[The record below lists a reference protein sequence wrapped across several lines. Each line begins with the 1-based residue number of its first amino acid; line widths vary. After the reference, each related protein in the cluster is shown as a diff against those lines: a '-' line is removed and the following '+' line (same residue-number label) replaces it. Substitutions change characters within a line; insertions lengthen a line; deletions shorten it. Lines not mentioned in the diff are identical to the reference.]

1 MTGVNKTIAADCCNH
16 TKMKRRPLSSHQSRL
31 PNRTRPSFFT
41 QLSSSPSTSV
51 ATIMFYIFALSSLLS
66 ILSSSSQYSINA
78 QVIPQAYS
86 EIYDNAVVMPPTSSK
101 LPAKMVLEW
110 EERST
115 MTDLLPFSSSC
126 ALNGY
131 VNTADSTDVNNNVNM
146 RGLKSLRWRLSV
158 GISSRFVNV
167 FYGFSDGSNGALW
180 SAIKKVSAQS
190 AQRKDNVY
198 SSNVK
203 GKWTKTMNGAST
215 ATTDATL
222 SVNYYSSLG
231 GYRDGSRLGEVN
243 PISRPNFA
251 NYVPLSSLN
260 LTFGDVFTST
270 KILYNTQG
278 ITSARNLVPLLVD
291 TSALKAASNLSVTV
305 GSIIEKIGSGNRS
318 IEDTSFVDSNGFS
331 VPYFLRTRSEI
342 TMDIIQKT
350 GRNALLNSYENQV
363 TTYDFT
369 FRTTNCYQ
377 DMVGSSSSSSSNKE
391 IYFFALVGSYFP
403 LMNATLTRRLATD
416 WDSNF
421 AQFIVV
427 YNLTDF
433 FNQPTSFATT
443 TSSSDSTSNK
453 FNMWNDQP
461 MSESAEMQS
470 QQSVSSFQDASA
482 VEIYSMF
489 HYNPTETYKQLR
501 YLRMSIVLFFSLL
514 IMVILVLS
522 RKSQPVKS
530 RFLINGSVCA
540 VAIVYGL
547 LGIIFAAA
555 LPSYD
560 SIVSSMEVLFYL
572 VLGFLYV
579 LSAMRYF
586 FSRNLYRTMRINF
599 SSDSKS
605 KKKDKRMTH
614 HGKKISK
621 GSQSFEERQL
631 KLLRLLANLAS
642 WKVFLVGVILVL
654 VVICAL
660 SLFIL
665 ISVVTGTASNFDQP
679 ISTIATYTKLA
690 GLLGLVVPTAILSI
704 IVDAIINAKKVVK
717 KGLHWY
723 LIQDDPLFFR
733 LEFGVFIPAVIFGV
747 LLFILDQYYN
757 TLNWFDMNQ
766 RAVVYLV
773 HGLIYSLFEF
783 SLVMLG
789 CGGFIA
795 VVYIIQ
801 YSRMAIRRKSLLPVP
816 ESKLNDGSTLGKK
829 TEFELFMC
837 DDEARVMLQQYCER
851 EFSLENYLLFELVEE
866 LAVLAS
872 QEHPGSVNKIA
883 ISPALAKPSVVT
895 GEMVE
900 EREVLSTTS
909 ISVKNGKSSSGSAML
924 SSDNT
929 LVNSS
934 SGSLSPRPSHQPPE
948 QQHLNVDEP
957 GSPTSPSSVVSAS
970 EPSSPS
976 VKNLM
981 KNNNRESVT
990 QQIDRIILKIL
1001 KTYLNENS
1009 VLEVNLPNT
1018 TRKMVLSCFRKRLY
1032 ADDVSKFSGS
1042 KSMDH
1047 IPERMDDKPVE
1058 TLDMT
1063 VLDTLKQDVWL
1074 NLKDT
1079 FGRLQLTQEYN
1090 LYKAKKTLEK
1100 ELNVV

>member
-1 MTGVNKTIAADCCNH
+1 MTGVNRAHAVANGSNK
-16 TKMKRRPLSSHQSRL
+16 KRKLSYLSTSSQL
-31 PNRTRPSFFT
+31 PNRTHLSLFT
-41 QLSSSPSTSV
+41 LSSSPSSSSSSSRSSL
-51 ATIMFYIFALSSLLS
+51 ATAMIYVLALLLSLLS
-66 ILSSSSQYSINA
+66 LISTPSQYSTSLITA
-78 QVIPQAYS
+78 QVIPQSSALYQ
-86 EIYDNAVVMPPTSSK
+86 NAVVMPPTTSK

-131 VNTADSTDVNNNVNM
+131 VNTADSNDVNNNINM
-146 RGLKSLRWRLSV
+146 RGLKSLRWRLSL
-158 GISSRFVNV
+158 GISNRFVNT
-167 FYGFSDGSNGALW
+167 FFGFSDGSNGALW
-180 SAIKKVSAQS
+180 DAIKRVSAQS
-190 AQRKDNVY
+190 SQRKDNVY
-198 SSNVK
+198 SSDVR
-203 GKWTKTMNGAST
+203 GKWTTSGSTSVSDASVR
-215 ATTDATL
+215 
-222 SVNYYSSLG
+222 VNFYSSFG
-231 GYRDGSRLGEVN
+231 SYREGSRVSDTN
-243 PISRPNFA
+243 PISTPTFA

-270 KILYNTQG
+270 KMLYNTQG
-278 ITSARNLVPLLVD
+278 ILSSRNRVSLIAD
-291 TSALKAASNLSVTV
+291 TSALKAASNLSVSV
-305 GSIIEKIGSGNRS
+305 GSILEKIGSGNRS
-318 IEDTSFVDSNGFS
+318 IEDNSILDSSGFS
-331 VPYFLRTRSEI
+331 VPYFLRSRSELS
-342 TMDIIQKT
+342 MDNIQKT
-350 GRNALLNSYENQV
+350 GRIAVLNSYENQV

-369 FRTTNCYQ
+369 FRTTNCYR
-377 DMVGSSSSSSSNKE
+377 DIVGSSSSSNGNRE
-391 IYFFALVGSYFP
+391 IYFFAFVGSYFP
-403 LMNATLTRRLATD
+403 LMNSTITRKLSTD

-421 AQFIVV
+421 AQFILV

-433 FNQPTSFATT
+433 FNQPSSFAAT
-443 TSSSDSTSNK
+443 TSSFASLLNSNNNHWNEQSMHETDLMQQTQSST
-453 FNMWNDQP
+453 
-461 MSESAEMQS
+461 
-470 QQSVSSFQDASA
+470 FQDASA

-489 HYNPTETYKQLR
+489 HYNPTDTYRQLR
-501 YLRMSIVLFFSLL
+501 YLRMSIVLFFSLV
-514 IMVILVLS
+514 IMIILVLS

-555 LPSYD
+555 LSNYD

-599 SSDSKS
+599 SSDAKS

-614 HGKKISK
+614 HGRKISK
-621 GSQSFEERQL
+621 TSQSFEERQL

-654 VVICAL
+654 IVICAL

-665 ISVVTGTASNFDQP
+665 ISVVTGTASTFDQP

-704 IVDAIINAKKVVK
+704 IIDAIINAKKVIK

-733 LEFGVFIPAVIFGV
+733 LEFGVFIPAVILGV

-757 TLNWFDMNQ
+757 TLNWFDLNQ
-766 RAVVYLV
+766 RAVIYLV

-795 VVYIIQ
+795 VVYLIQ
-801 YSRMAIRRKSLLPVP
+801 YSRMAVRRKSLLPVP
-816 ESKLNDGSTLGKK
+816 EPKANDGSTLGKK
-829 TEFELFMC
+829 TEFEQFMC

-866 LAVLAS
+866 LSVLAL
-872 QEHPGSVNKIA
+872 QEQTQQGSLNKIA
-883 ISPALAKPSVVT
+883 MSPALQKPSVVT

-900 EREVLSTTS
+900 EREALSTTS
-909 ISVKNGKSSSGSAML
+909 ISVKKSSSGSAML

-957 GSPTSPSSVVSAS
+957 GSPTSPSA
-970 EPSSPS
+970 
-976 VKNLM
+976 KMLT
-981 KNNNRESVT
+981 KGNRESVT

-1032 ADDVSKFSGS
+1032 ADDVSKFSGT

-1047 IPERMDDKPVE
+1047 IPERTDDKPIE
-1058 TLDMT
+1058 LLDLT

-1079 FGRLQLTQEYN
+1079 FGRLQLTHEYN
-1090 LYKAKKTLEK
+1090 LYKAKKSLEK